1 MKICFFAHNTKTY
14 KNGAAISLID
24 TANELADRGFEVI
37 IVLPNKNLH
46 YPIKNKKIKCVT
58 IPSFSMRT
66 RLNDRS
72 MLNKLKEFI
81 KIIYNRFA
89 IRRAEKVLKKE
100 NIDIVHING
109 IDSEVGAEVA
119 LKLGVPYIWHI
130 RQLLEED
137 FGMRLHNEKRILWLL
152 NKADAVIAI
161 SKTVKEKFEKLLNR
175 DLLLIYNGIP
185 LDEYIIND
193 RKPFFSDKTLK
204 ILLAGRIVKQKGQF
218 DAVKAINHLVK
229 LGINNIHLTLA
240 GNIQDE
246 NYVKEIEE
254 YINKYQLN
262 DYVEIS
268 NHISDLKQLRKKCD
282 IGLICSKK
290 EAFGRVTVETMA
302 SRMLAVGANTGG
314 TVEIIIDNVTG
325 LLYQEGDYVSLAN
338 RIKYAIDNKDKM
350 NKIIEDGYQSAVK
363 KYSISS
369 VVYQVIEIYKSALNK
384 SYKNS

>member
-175 DLLLIYNGIP
+175 DLMLIYNGIP

>member
-175 DLLLIYNGIP
+175 DLMLIYNGIP

-204 ILLAGRIVKQKGQF
+204 ILLAGRIVEQKGQL
-218 DAVKAINHLVK
+218 DAVKAVNHLIQSGV
-229 LGINNIHLTLA
+229 NNIHLTLA
-240 GNIQDE
+240 GNIQDDS
-246 NYVKEIEE
+246 YVKEIVE
-254 YINKYQLN
+254 YINKHQLN

-268 NHISDLKQLRKKCD
+268 DHISDLKQLRKKYD

-302 SRMLAVGANTGG
+302 SRMLAIGANTGG
-314 TVEIIIDNVTG
+314 TIEIIQDNITG
-325 LLYQEGDYVSLAN
+325 LLYQEGEYISLAN
-338 RIKYAIDNKDKM
+338 QIRYAIEHKNEMNTIIEAGYKYANENFSIDAVVNQ
-350 NKIIEDGYQSAVK
+350 IISLYFTLRLKE
-363 KYSISS
+363 
-369 VVYQVIEIYKSALNK
+369 
-384 SYKNS
+384 

>member
-1 MKICFFAHNTKTY
+1 MKVCFFAHNTKTY

-175 DLLLIYNGIP
+175 DLMLIYNGIP

-204 ILLAGRIVKQKGQF
+204 ILLAGRIVEQKGQL
-218 DAVKAINHLVK
+218 DAVKAVNHLIQSGV
-229 LGINNIHLTLA
+229 NNIHLTLA
-240 GNIQDE
+240 GNIQDDS
-246 NYVKEIEE
+246 YVKEIVE
-254 YINKYQLN
+254 YINKHQLN

-268 NHISDLKQLRKKCD
+268 DHISDLKQLRKKYD

-302 SRMLAVGANTGG
+302 SRMLAIGANTGG
-314 TVEIIIDNVTG
+314 TIEIIQDNITG
-325 LLYQEGDYVSLAN
+325 LLYQEGEYISLAN
-338 RIKYAIDNKDKM
+338 QIRYAIEHKNEMNTIIEAGYKYANENFSIDAVVNQ
-350 NKIIEDGYQSAVK
+350 IISLYFTLRLKE
-363 KYSISS
+363 
-369 VVYQVIEIYKSALNK
+369 
-384 SYKNS
+384 

>member
-1 MKICFFAHNTKTY
+1 MKVCFFAHNTKTY